1 MIEWPLYDRI
11 YMHVAVDKHG
21 ILMINEVP
29 ICRIEF
35 DKAFTHSI
43 VNTYRAKGRLA
54 RLPPFIINWQLKTR
68 TDKI

>member
-1 MIEWPLYDRI
+1 MIEWPLYDRV

-21 ILMINEVP
+21 ILMVDEVP

-43 VNTYRAKGRLA
+43 VDTYGAKGRFT
-54 RLPPFIINWQLKTR
+54 RLPSFIIGRQL
-68 TDKI
+68 